1 MATTISTQRGEVYVG
16 ELPQDFLRITSTH
29 LHHHQQHHHPHHQ
42 IQLDAQAARQLQYGG
57 AIGTVGRLSITVVQ
71 AKLAKN
77 YGMTRMDP
85 YCRVRLGYAVYET
98 PTAHNGAKNPRWNK
112 VIQCALPPAVDSFYL
127 EIFDERAFSMDD
139 RIAWTHV
146 SIPEAVREG
155 STADEWFTLSGRQGD
170 DKEGMINLVMS
181 FSSFPAG
188 MTTQPVVLMPSVYQ
202 QGVGYVP
209 IAGAAPVFN
218 QQGGGAV
225 PSPPAAAACSE
236 ADLKALQDMFPNLER
251 DVVRSVLEA
260 QQGDKDAAINSLLQM
275 AEEL

>member
-1 MATTISTQRGEVYVG
+1 MATTISTQRGQVYIG
-16 ELPQDFLRITSTH
+16 ELPQDFLRIAPT
-29 LHHHQQHHHPHHQ
+29 QQQ
-42 IQLDAQAARQLQYGG
+42 QQVQLDAQAAQQLQYGG
-57 AIGTVGRLSITVVQ
+57 SIGTVGRLSITVVQ

-112 VIQCALPPAVDSFYL
+112 VIQCTVPPGVDSFYL

-146 SIPEAVREG
+146 TIPEGLREG
-155 STADEWFTLSGRQGD
+155 NVVDEWFSLSGRQGD

-181 FSSFPAG
+181 FASMPAG
-188 MTTQPVVLMPSVYQ
+188 MMPQPVVLMPTVYQ

-209 IAGAAPVFN
+209 ISGVPTVYNQGMVPMGMPAVPNAAPHP
-218 QQGGGAV
+218 QGGPV
-225 PSPPAAAACSE
+225 SE
-236 ADLKALQDMFPNLER
+236 EDLKALQDMFPNLDPEVIR
-251 DVVRSVLEA
+251 TVIEA
-260 QQGDKDAAINSLLQM
+260 QQGNKDAAINSLLQM